1 MRLLFI
7 RHGDPDYQTNSLT
20 EQGRREAE
28 ALARHIQ
35 EEKIDVMYKS
45 PLGRAQETAA
55 YCERELGMTAE
66 TLDWLQEFPAKLDI
80 NGNEFLEQAY
90 PDTRIDPETGA
101 FRKERIIWDMLPSA
115 AMKDPRYLETP
126 SGAENAAKARDGEQY
141 PGHYQGRPAGETLGW
156 RDSVT
161 AHHSDLN
168 EIYDSVTSS
177 FDALLEK
184 YGYERS
190 GPYYRVKEENRLT
203 IAFFCHYGVTSVLLS
218 HIWNVS
224 PFALFNGIC
233 MQTSSVTE
241 LVTEEREQGIACLRA
256 LRIGDISHLTR
267 EGIKPSCMARFTD
280 VYSDPTLRH

>member
-7 RHGDPDYQTNSLT
+7 RHGDPDYRTNSLT

-28 ALARHIQ
+28 ALARHIGG
-35 EEKIDVMYKS
+35 EHIDVMYKS
-45 PLGRAQETAA
+45 PLGRAQETAS
-55 YCERELGMTAE
+55 YCEKALGMTAE

-80 NGNEFLEQAY
+80 NGNEFLRQAY
-90 PDTRIDPETGA
+90 PDTRTDPETGK
-101 FRKERIIWDMLPSA
+101 FCERIVWDMVPSA

-126 SGAENAAKARDGEQY
+126 KEACGAS
-141 PGHYQGRPAGETLGW
+141 GW

-161 AHHSDLN
+161 AHHSDMN
-168 EIYDSVTSS
+168 EVYDYVTAS
-177 FDALLEK
+177 FDRLLAD

-190 GPYYRVKEENRLT
+190 GPYYRVKRENRIT
-203 IAFFCHYGVTSVLLS
+203 IAFFCHYGVTMMLLS

-233 MQTSSVTE
+233 MQTSSLTE

-256 LRIGDISHLTR
+256 LRVGDISHLMR
-267 EGIKPSCMARFTD
+267 EDVKPGFMARFTD
-280 VYSDPTLRH
+280 VYSDQTLRH